1 MTTRKS
7 SIAAVAV
14 TLAFSAFQPIPSAYG
29 QGTPAPA
36 AAAQQPRGAVP
47 AARKS
52 DPQAFD
58 LTGVWWVTQP
68 EGAAGFKPDP
78 PLKPEAKAV
87 VDEVARLRAS
97 GLNARDKTGSCA
109 PAGFPLI
116 LTRVYPIQVFQTP
129 KLITI
134 IYEYHNAVRWI
145 WMDGRG
151 HPQGDDL
158 IPTYYGHSI
167 GWWDGNALVV
177 DTVGML
183 TDPDIQPGVP
193 HTENLHIVE
202 RITLTPDGFVTQLTM
217 NDPSILERP
226 WVTQKTYKKSDA
238 ELAEYVCL
246 QENNHFAPDEQGIL
260 RQVKPDSAN

>member
-1 MTTRKS
+1 M
-7 SIAAVAV
+7 
-14 TLAFSAFQPIPSAYG
+14 
-29 QGTPAPA
+29 PAPA
-36 AAAQQPRGAVP
+36 AAAQQTPGVVP

-52 DPQAFD
+52 DPPAFD

-97 GLNARDKTGSCA
+97 GLNARDKTGNCA
-109 PAGFPLI
+109 PAGIPLI
-116 LTRVYPIQVFQTP
+116 MTRVYPIQIFQTP

-167 GWWDGNALVV
+167 GWWEGNALVV

-217 NDPSILERP
+217 TDPSIFERP

-238 ELAEYVCL
+238 ELPSTSACRKTITL
-246 QENNHFAPDEQGIL
+246 RPMSKASCGRSSPSPRDSKQGSD
-260 RQVKPDSAN
+260 RYRT